1 MAEQTLETRKYG
13 FMTKISA
20 LSVALLM
27 YLTSMTTPALALI
40 QAGLPDA
47 TPEQIALISSI
58 PSLMMIFF
66 SLVGG
71 WMTNFL
77 SIKKTILIGAALSL
91 VGVLPSF
98 FGGIEFII
106 FTRVVFG
113 AGYGIIFVMASAVVV
128 DLFTGD
134 MKNKMMGWKSAAGSV
149 AGIVFQMLG
158 GALAAINWRYAF
170 LGFFLTIP
178 IVLLILFFLPD
189 TGVKKK
195 AELPEELKSVNFFH
209 RFGAKT
215 WSISVIGFLH
225 NVLQFSFM
233 VNMASYMVAD
243 GIGGEGAAMAAA
255 SVLSTFTAASF
266 AASLVYGYIA
276 KATKRFTP
284 ALGALLVGIGF
295 IICLTGQTTALF
307 FVSAVVFGIGFAMT
321 NASYTTI
328 AADGA
333 KHKQFSPMAISLYVC
348 FVGLGQFSSAYIL
361 KWMQGILQINS
372 TRPYW
377 VMAAV
382 GMTVGSVVALVL
394 LLFKKDKKAA

>member
-215 WSISVIGFLH
+215 
-225 NVLQFSFM
+225 
-233 VNMASYMVAD
+233 
-243 GIGGEGAAMAAA
+243 
-255 SVLSTFTAASF
+255 
-266 AASLVYGYIA
+266 
-276 KATKRFTP
+276 
-284 ALGALLVGIGF
+284 
-295 IICLTGQTTALF
+295 
-307 FVSAVVFGIGFAMT
+307 
-321 NASYTTI
+321 
-328 AADGA
+328 
-333 KHKQFSPMAISLYVC
+333 
-348 FVGLGQFSSAYIL
+348 
-361 KWMQGILQINS
+361 
-372 TRPYW
+372 
-377 VMAAV
+377 
-382 GMTVGSVVALVL
+382 
-394 LLFKKDKKAA
+394 